1 MKKRSLLDSYAA
13 IAYLKKEKN
22 FQIVVDRLKEAESG
36 KRHLYMNQINA
47 GEVYYQVRKKNL
59 TTDFK
64 KFWET
69 FLLLPVEFVSNDFE
83 LVIEAAE
90 IKSRYALSFAD
101 CFAAATAIREKAA
114 IITGDPEFKKLE
126 KEVEIEWI

>member
-1 MKKRSLLDSYAA
+1 MKKRSLLDSYAV

-22 FQIVVDRLKEAESG
+22 FQVVVERLKEAESG
-36 KRHLYMNQINA
+36 KRLLYMNQINA

-59 TTDFK
+59 TRDFN

-69 FLLLPVEFVSNDFE
+69 FLLLPVEFIANDFE
-83 LVIEAAE
+83 LVTEAAK
-90 IKSRYALSFAD
+90 IKSRHSLSFAD
-101 CFAAATAIREKAA
+101 CFAAATAVREKAA
-114 IITGDPEFKKLE
+114 IITGDPEFKQLE

>member
-1 MKKRSLLDSYAA
+1 MKKRSLLDSYAV

-36 KRHLYMNQINA
+36 RRHLYMNQINA

-59 TTDFK
+59 APDFK
-64 KFWET
+64 NFWET
-69 FLLLPVEFVSNDFE
+69 FLLLPVEFVANDFE
-83 LVIEAAE
+83 LILEAAE
-90 IKSRYALSFAD
+90 LKSRYAVSFAD
-101 CFAAATAIREKAA
+101 CFAAATAIREKAV
-114 IITGDPEFKKLE
+114 IITGDPEFKQLG